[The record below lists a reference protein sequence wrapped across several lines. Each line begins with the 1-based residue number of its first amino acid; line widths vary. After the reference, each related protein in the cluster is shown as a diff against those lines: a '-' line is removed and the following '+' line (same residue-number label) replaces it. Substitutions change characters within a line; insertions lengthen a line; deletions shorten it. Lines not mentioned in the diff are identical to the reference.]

1 MKQFCSFLLQEDKE
15 AFLTLQDKKGLKK
28 GRLEILWR
36 NPITVHFFHVLLMYV
51 PCQKSYFLDFFESQF
66 ETFFAGE
73 IQPELVAAEVVQI
86 SNGFFCIIFSCGTG
100 IR

>member
-1 MKQFCSFLLQEDKE
+1 
-15 AFLTLQDKKGLKK
+15 
-28 GRLEILWR
+28 
-36 NPITVHFFHVLLMYV
+36 MYV